1 MLKYKYRRSRV
12 QLKQTRMQEAED
24 TGHMI
29 TCSLVDYT
37 QRQQLMLVKQLQA
50 VPTDNMIWYDV
61 V

>member
-1 MLKYKYRRSRV
+1 
-12 QLKQTRMQEAED
+12 MQEAED

-29 TCSLVDYT
+29 TYSLVDYT

-50 VPTDNMIWYDV
+50 VPTNNMIWYDV